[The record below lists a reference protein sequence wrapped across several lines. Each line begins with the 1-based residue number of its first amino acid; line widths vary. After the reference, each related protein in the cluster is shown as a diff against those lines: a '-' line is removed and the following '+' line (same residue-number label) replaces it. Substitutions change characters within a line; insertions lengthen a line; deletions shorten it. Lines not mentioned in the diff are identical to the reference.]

1 MGLDG
6 EGRAES
12 VSRFRP
18 PVRAKGDGFVVAL
31 GDDESALIMR
41 LIDELRSLLT
51 DPEPDERALGLLQR
65 LFPVAHHDDA
75 ELEAEY
81 QRLMRE
87 ELVQSKL
94 SAFDIVDET
103 LSGDGLIDEG
113 QLLAVMQSVNSIRLV
128 LGTMLGVDDDP
139 DADEVISGLEDSA
152 EYHLYSYLSWLL
164 EHCVQALT
172 SP

>member
-1 MGLDG
+1 M
-6 EGRAES
+6 
-12 VSRFRP
+12 SRFRP
-18 PVRAKGDGFVVAL
+18 PVRAKGGGFVVAL
-31 GDDESALIMR
+31 GNDESSLIMR

-51 DPEPDERALGLLQR
+51 DPEPDERALGLLER
-65 LFPVAHHDDA
+65 LFPVAHHDDP

-94 SAFDIVDET
+94 SAFDIVDEA
-103 LSGDGLIDEG
+103 LSGDGVVDEG

-128 LGTMLGVDDDP
+128 LGTMLGVTDDP
-139 DADEVISGLEDSA
+139 DADEVDPGLEDSA

-164 EHCVQALT
+164 EHCVRAL
-172 SP
+172 SGR